1 MLNKKLNAATLAA
14 IKSALD
20 ADEKAHDHAAIKE
33 NRPSKRYCSLNPEE
47 MEILLQDYENHFE
60 MLNEYIE
67 LKKQAQKVMQHIAMD
82 SRAMNKAKRLAYVQA
97 NPSKYPNKDT
107 KPAAPSGTAEEQ
119 QQASDEDLIDQ
130 ITKESDKVHNSG
142 STIDERNPKSKAVK
156 PKTSAAKA
164 DKLAK
169 LK

>member
-1 MLNKKLNAATLAA
+1 MTNKLNAATLAA
-14 IKSALD
+14 IREACTKA
-20 ADEKAHDHAAIKE
+20 EKEHDIKAKKE
-33 NRPSKRYCSLNPEE
+33 QRPSKLYCSLTPEE
-47 MEILLQDYENHFE
+47 MDILLEDYENQFE

-67 LKKQAQKVMQHIAMD
+67 LKKQAQKVIRHIIMD
-82 SRAMNKAKRLAYVQA
+82 SLMMNKAKRLAYIQA

-107 KPAAPSGTAEEQ
+107 KPAVPSGTAEEQ
-119 QQASDEDLIDQ
+119 QAQSDEDLIDQ
-130 ITKESDKVHNSG
+130 VTKESNKVHNSG